1 MSLPGAD
8 SARAAS
14 GANRAAPRGPWP
26 DPPGMTPAELA
37 GQMVAAG
44 FSGTVPSPGILDLI
58 KNRGLGGVIFFS
70 RNVTALDQLR
80 RLSGQ
85 LREAASASSTGLP
98 LLISVDQEGGTVAR
112 LTEAEGATVFPGNM
126 LLGATGSPDLAYAAA
141 RATAAELRAVGVNW
155 NYAPVVDVLNNPA
168 NPVIS
173 VRSYGEDPDLVARL
187 GAAAVRG
194 YQDGGVLATA
204 KHFPG
209 HGDTD
214 KDSHLLLP
222 TIPHSRQRLDQVELV
237 PFRAAIAAGVGAIM
251 TAHIT
256 FPALEARP
264 GHPATL
270 SRAVLTGLLREE
282 LGFRG
287 LVVTDCME
295 MQAITRH
302 FGAAVAAVEAVK
314 AGADM
319 VLVSHTFERQ
329 VASLDAIAA
338 AITGGEIPR
347 RRAEDAVGRVLAAK
361 ARFAGRSLS
370 GTTSEA
376 AWNLVADTGTDPAES
391 AGPHRRLADEI
402 AAQGVTLVANDGSSV
417 PAGDRFRRPLVVACR
432 PAVVSLVESRHSHS
446 TPLLEEVRR
455 FRPGANGLEVGLDP
469 SDEEI
474 AGVIGAAGAVEGAG
488 PPVGGADLV
497 IFASTE
503 MRAHP
508 TQVALAA
515 ALQRTGCPLV
525 VVATRSPFDA
535 LALAG
540 GVPGGGAIR
549 AGAFLAA
556 YEYRL
561 AAMRAVAEILFGAR
575 RPAGRLP
582 VTLPGLYP
590 AGHGVTN

>member
-1 MSLPGAD
+1 MTSPRSRCGA
-8 SARAAS
+8 A
-14 GANRAAPRGPWP
+14 GAQSWP
-26 DPPGMTPAELA
+26 DPAKMTSQELA

-44 FSGTVPSPGILDLI
+44 FPGTAPSPGILELI
-58 KNRGLGGVIFFS
+58 ARRGLGGVIYFS
-70 RNVTALDQLR
+70 RNIADLDQLR
-80 RLSGQ
+80 QVSDR
-85 LREAASASSTGLP
+85 LREAARCSPAGLGLP
-98 LLISVDQEGGTVAR
+98 LLISIDQEGGTVAR
-112 LTEAEGATVFPGNM
+112 LTEAEGGTVFPGNM
-126 LLGATGSPDLAYAAA
+126 LLGATGSADLAYAAA
-141 RATAAELRAVGVNW
+141 RATAVELRAVGVNW

-256 FPALEARP
+256 FPALEPRP
-264 GHPATL
+264 GRPATL

-282 LGFRG
+282 LGFGG

-295 MQAITRH
+295 MHAITQH
-302 FGAAVAAVEAVK
+302 FGAAAAAVEAIK
-314 AGADM
+314 AGADI

-338 AITGGEIPR
+338 AIASGEIPR

-361 ARFAGRSLS
+361 VRYALGGVP
-370 GTTSEA
+370 GTPADGA
-376 AWNLVADTGTDPAES
+376 AAADVAADGVTPADPGGVTETDLAE
-391 AGPHRRLADEI
+391 HRRLADGI
-402 AAQGVTLVANDGSSV
+402 AAQGVTLVANDGGLV
-417 PAGDRFRRPLVVACR
+417 PAGERFRRPLVVACR
-432 PAVVSLVESRHSHS
+432 PAVVSLVESRHSHP

-455 FRPGANGLEVGLDP
+455 FRPEAAGLEVGLDP
-469 SDEEI
+469 SGEEI
-474 AGVIGAAGAVEGAG
+474 ARARAAAAATTA
-488 PPVGGADLV
+488 GADLV

-508 TQVALAA
+508 AQVALAG
-515 ALQRTGCPLV
+515 ALQDTDCPLV
-525 VVATRSPFDA
+525 VVATRSPYDA

-540 GVPGGGAIR
+540 GGGPIR
-549 AGAFLAA
+549 AGAFLVA

-561 AAMRAVAEILFGAR
+561 AAMRAVAGILFGAR
-575 RPAGRLP
+575 RAAGHLP
-582 VTLPGLYP
+582 VTVPGLYP
-590 AGHGVTN
+590 AGHGVTNW